1 MRRYLRIIGTFVA
14 AEAKNE
20 MAYRLNLVLG
30 VVEMLLVIGTSL
42 GAVLVLFT
50 HTSSLNGWTL
60 PQMIALTGVYY
71 LIQGGVAVV
80 FSPSFE
86 KLMEHVRMGTLDF
99 TLLKPANAQVLLST
113 RHFALV
119 RIADIALGFAVVA
132 AGLYMLSESV
142 TPWALITFAVTL
154 ACGVMLVYALL
165 LSLVT
170 LSFWFVRIDNIL
182 AIFWAFTDAGRFP
195 IDLYPG
201 WLRFTLA
208 TVVPIGIAVT
218 VPAEAIAG
226 RMSYETFIGMLLGTV
241 LAVAVASWFWRL
253 GLRNYTG
260 ASA

>member
-1 MRRYLRIIGTFVA
+1 MA
-14 AEAKNE
+14 AELKNE
-20 MAYRLNLVLG
+20 MAYRLNLLLG
-30 VVEMLLVIGTSL
+30 VFEMLLVMGTSI

-71 LIQGGVAVV
+71 VLQGGVNLV

-99 TLLKPANAQVLLST
+99 TLLKPANAQLLLST
-113 RHFALV
+113 RHFAMIRV
-119 RIADIALGFAVVA
+119 ADLLLGLAIVAV
-132 AGLYMLSESV
+132 GLYMLSESV
-142 TPWALITFAVTL
+142 TPWALLSFAVTL

-165 LSLVT
+165 LVLVT
-170 LSFWFVRIDNIL
+170 LSFWFVRIDNIM

-218 VPAEAIAG
+218 VPAQAIAG
-226 RMSYETFIGMLLGTV
+226 RMPLETFFGMLIGTTIA
-241 LAVAVASWFWRL
+241 LAVASWFWRV

>member
-1 MRRYLRIIGTFVA
+1 MTRYLRIFRTFLVA
-14 AEAKNE
+14 EMKNE
-20 MAYRLNLVLG
+20 MAYRLNMALSVFEMVLV
-30 VVEMLLVIGTSL
+30 MGTSL

-50 HTSSLNGWTL
+50 HTSALNGWTL

-71 LIQGGVAVV
+71 LIQGGVNFV
-80 FSPSFE
+80 FGPSFE
-86 KLMEHVRMGTLDF
+86 RLMEQVRMGTLDF
-99 TLLKPANAQVLLST
+99 TLLKPASAQVLVST
-113 RHFALV
+113 RHFSVMRLADLV
-119 RIADIALGFAVVA
+119 MGLAIVAV
-132 AGLYMLSESV
+132 GLYLLSATV
-142 TPWALITFAVTL
+142 TPWGLVTFLVTL
-154 ACGVMLVYALL
+154 VAGVMLVYALL

-170 LSFWFVRIDNIL
+170 LSFWFVRIDNIM
-182 AIFWAFTDAGRFP
+182 AIFWAFTEAGRFP

-226 RMSYETFIGMLLGTV
+226 RMPPETFVGMLAGTV
-241 LAVAVASWFWRL
+241 VVVAAASWFWRL